1 MCLPKSR
8 TIAGGSL
15 LSLIRY
21 KEFLILACEI
31 SKNFNLNIE
40 K

>member
-21 KEFLILACEI
+21 KEI
-31 SKNFNLNIE
+31 FNSCLRNLE
-40 K
+40 EL